1 MVVMKAGKCPSEALS
16 LTNRVILNS
25 KDHAQFQQ
33 PKHVVIQYAG
43 RNFPFTVEAD
53 PGMTPG
59 QVELSFNNPFKMNVK
74 PFFRLAKWRWFTV
87 VENQGLGQ
95 GIIVFLNTN
104 YELTMLTCVA

>member
-59 QVELSFNNPFKMNVK
+59 QVDLSFKNPFLK
-74 PFFRLAKWRWFTV
+74 
-87 VENQGLGQ
+87 
-95 GIIVFLNTN
+95 
-104 YELTMLTCVA
+104 